1 MIGDGDGTAHHRSMS
16 SSRPAFWK
24 LASVEPFRIFFP
36 LGTLVG
42 LSGVS
47 LWPLFFTGI
56 HTSFYPGVMH
66 ARLMIEGFLGGFV
79 FGFLGTALPRIT
91 GAAPLS
97 RSELGTLLALY
108 AATVGTHIAERPVAG
123 DVLFLV
129 LLAAF
134 VALLGRRFAQRTDL
148 PPPGFVLVA
157 LGFLNAFAGTVLLVL
172 GAWLLRPDFSMSGAA
187 LLHEGWILLLI
198 LGIGGFLL
206 PRFLGLPPRE
216 TPESRTPPPGWKPRA
231 FLALGAGTII
241 TATLAA
247 QPWFPRPGALAAV
260 RCAVAAIYLGA
271 SVPWLR
277 ASVPNVTLTI
287 ALRAALAFLL
297 VGLIFPLCWP
307 LQRVAGLHI
316 VFLGGFSLMT
326 FTVATRVVLGHS
338 GFSHLFPAR
347 LLFLGSSA
355 VLIIAAMVLRTIGD
369 FLPPT
374 RAHWLNGASYLW
386 MLASAIWA
394 WHILPKV
401 RIADPED

>member
-1 MIGDGDGTAHHRSMS
+1 MVGSGDGTAHHRGMS
-16 SSRPAFWK
+16 LSRSTFWK

-42 LSGVS
+42 LSGIS

-91 GAAPLS
+91 GTEPFS
-97 RSELGTLLALY
+97 RGELWTLLVLY
-108 AATVGTHIAERPVAG
+108 AATVGTHIAEQPVAG

-129 LLAAF
+129 LLATF
-134 VALLGRRFAQRTDL
+134 LVLLGRRFVQRTDL

-157 LGFLNAFAGTVLLVL
+157 LGFLNAFAGALLVVL
-172 GAWLLRPDFSMSGAA
+172 GALLLRPDFSMSGAA

-206 PRFLGLPPRE
+206 PRFLGLPARE

-231 FLALGAGTII
+231 FLALGVGAMI

-247 QPWFPRPGALAAV
+247 EPWWPRPGALAAA
-260 RCAVAAIYLGA
+260 RCAAAAIYLGVT
-271 SVPWLR
+271 VPWVR

-287 ALRAALAFLL
+287 ALRAALALL
-297 VGLIFPLCWP
+297 LAGLIFPLCWP
-307 LQRVAGLHI
+307 LQRVAGLH
-316 VFLGGFSLMT
+316 VAFLGGFSLMT
-326 FTVATRVVLGHS
+326 FTVATRVLLGHS
-338 GFSHLFPAR
+338 GFSHLFSTR
-347 LLFLGSSA
+347 LPFLA
-355 VLIIAAMVLRTIGD
+355 CTAALIIAAMVLRTIGD
-369 FLPPT
+369 FLPLT

-386 MLASAIWA
+386 MFASAIWA
-394 WHILPKV
+394 WHVLPKV
-401 RIADPED
+401 RIADAED

>member
-1 MIGDGDGTAHHRSMS
+1 M
-16 SSRPAFWK
+16 SSRPSFWK
-24 LASVEPFRIFFP
+24 LACVEPFRIFFP

-91 GAAPLS
+91 GTAPLS
-97 RSELGTLLALY
+97 RWELGTLLTLY

-123 DVLFLV
+123 DLFFLLLLATFLV
-129 LLAAF
+129 
-134 VALLGRRFAQRTDL
+134 LLGRRFAQRTDL

-157 LGFLNAFAGTVLLVL
+157 LGFLNAFAGALLVVL
-172 GAWLLRPDFSMSGAA
+172 GALLLRPDFSMSGVA
-187 LLHEGWILLLI
+187 LLHQGWVLHLI

-231 FLALGAGTII
+231 FLALGVGGII
-241 TATLAA
+241 TTTLAVE
-247 QPWFPRPGALAAV
+247 PWFPRPGALAAV
-260 RCAVAAIYLGA
+260 RCVAAAIYLGA
-271 SVPWLR
+271 TVPWVR

-287 ALRAALAFLL
+287 ALRAALALL
-297 VGLIFPLCWP
+297 LAGLIFPLCWP
-307 LQRVAGLHI
+307 LQRVAGLHV

-338 GFSHLFPAR
+338 GFSHIFPTR
-347 LLFLGSSA
+347 LLFVASTA
-355 VLIIAAMVLRTIGD
+355 ALIIAAMVLRTIGD
-369 FLPPT
+369 FLPLT

-386 MLASAIWA
+386 MLASALWA
-394 WHILPKV
+394 WRVLPKV
-401 RIADPED
+401 RIADPEE